1 MDHLRLSELTDTIA
15 NALKSALAPS
25 YWVVAEIAELR
36 VAHNGHCYL
45 ELVEKSEDNRFVAKV
60 RANIWAYTYRN
71 LGTWFER
78 MAGEPLR
85 SGMKILANAEVQYH
99 PLYGLSLNIRDL
111 DPNYTLGE
119 RARQRMETIRQLQDE
134 GVLEMNKELSLPI
147 APQRIAVISSATAA
161 GYGDFTHQLARN
173 PRAYRF
179 VAQLFPAVMQGDAA
193 VESIIS
199 AMHQVYEQQEDFDV
213 LVLIR
218 GGGAQ
223 TDLDCFD
230 AYDLAAHLAQ
240 FPLPVLTGIGHDR
253 DETVADLVAHTS
265 LKTPTA
271 VAEFLING
279 LEAVEGQ
286 LLLLARRLQQAS
298 NLQLEAAAGY
308 LRQVRG
314 QLQLQSQQSL
324 GAQQLHLIKLQNRLQ
339 QGTQVQLAQATRQL
353 DQRISKVQIATT
365 QRLSEERSH
374 LSRFEQQL
382 QFQQPAVLLQRG
394 LSYAYVNGK
403 RLLPGTL
410 VKAGDIL
417 TSITQDFTINST
429 VTEVTHG
436 KEKI

>member
-1 MDHLRLSELTDTIA
+1 MDHLRLSELTDSIG

-36 VAHNGHCYL
+36 VTHNGHCYL

-85 SGMKILANAEVQYH
+85 SGMKILANAEVQFH

-119 RARQRMETIRQLQDE
+119 RARQRMETVKQLQAE
-134 GVLEMNKELSLPI
+134 GVLEMNKEISLPL

-161 GYGDFTHQLARN
+161 GFGDFTNQLAYN
-173 PRAYRF
+173 PRFYRF
-179 VAQLFPAVMQGDAA
+179 DAQLFPAVMQGDAA
-193 VESIIS
+193 VESII
-199 AMHQVYEQQEDFDV
+199 AALHQVYEQQEDFDV

-298 NLQLEAAAGY
+298 SLQIEAASSY
-308 LRQVRG
+308 LRQLRG
-314 QLQLQSQQSL
+314 QLQLQSQQRAGTQAL
-324 GAQQLHLIKLQNRLQ
+324 ELIKLENRLQ
-339 QGTQVQLAQATRQL
+339 QGTQAQLARAERQL
-353 DQRISKVQIATT
+353 DQHISKVQKATT
-365 QRLSEERSH
+365 RRLSEAH
-374 LSRFEQQL
+374 TYLLSLEQQL
-382 QFQQPAVLLQRG
+382 QFQQPAVILERG
-394 LSYAYVNGK
+394 LSYTYVNGK
-403 RLLPGTL
+403 RLLPGIPVESGDTL
-410 VKAGDIL
+410 S
-417 TSITQDFTINST
+417 TITRDFEIDST
-429 VTEVTHG
+429 VKKVTHG
-436 KEKI
+436 